1 VPAALAASVTF
12 AGNGF
17 PMAGHSKFK
26 NIMHRK
32 GAQDKKRSKMF
43 SKLSK
48 EITVAAKQG
57 MPDPNFNPRL
67 RAAVLAARAQNMPK
81 DNIDRAI
88 KKSQEAGG
96 DDYQEVRYEGFAP
109 GGVGVIV
116 ETLTD
121 NRNRTASEVRS
132 TFSKYGGNLGET
144 GAVSFMFDRVG
155 EIEYPAGA
163 ASADAMLEAALEAG
177 AADVESGEESHTLYT
192 DADALHEVARSLE
205 EKLGEAA
212 SARIIWRPQN
222 TVGIDDEKAE
232 KLLKMLEALEDS
244 DDVQNVYANFD
255 ISESV
260 MARLSA

>member
-1 VPAALAASVTF
+1 
-12 AGNGF
+12 
-17 PMAGHSKFK
+17 MAGHSKFK

-32 GAQDKKRSKMF
+32 GAQDKKRSKVF

-48 EITVAAKQG
+48 EITVAAKTG

-67 RAAVLAARAQNMPK
+67 RAAILAARAQNMPK

-132 TFSKYGGNLGET
+132 TFTKYGGNMGET
-144 GAVSFMFDRVG
+144 GAVSFMFDRMG
-155 EIEYPAGA
+155 EIVYPPSAGA
-163 ASADAMLEAALEAG
+163 EDAVLEAAIEAG
-177 AADVESGEESHTLYT
+177 AQDAES
-192 DADALHEVARSLE
+192 DADGHVIRAAFEDVGAVIDALEGSLGPA
-205 EKLGEAA
+205 KSTAIVWRPKSGVPVGEAEA
-212 SARIIWRPQN
+212 ATLAKLIGALEDDDDVQSVWTNAD
-222 TVGIDDEKAE
+222 IDDE
-232 KLLKMLEALEDS
+232 
-244 DDVQNVYANFD
+244 
-255 ISESV
+255 V
-260 MARLSA
+260 MARLAS

>member
-1 VPAALAASVTF
+1 
-12 AGNGF
+12 
-17 PMAGHSKFK
+17 MAGHSKFK
-26 NIMHRK
+26 NIMYRK
-32 GAQDKKRSKMF
+32 GAQDKKRSKVF

-48 EITVAAKQG
+48 EITVAAKAG
-57 MPDPNFNPRL
+57 LPDPNMNPRL

-81 DNIDRAI
+81 DNIERAI

-132 TFSKYGGNLGET
+132 AFTKYGGALGET

-155 EIEYPAGA
+155 EIEYPAKVA
-163 ASADAMLEAALEAG
+163 TADAMLEAALDAG
-177 AADVESGEESHTLYT
+177 ADDCQSDEEGHWLYCSP
-192 DADALHEVARSLE
+192 DALHEVAGVLQ
-205 EKLGEAA
+205 EKFGDA
-212 SARIIWRPQN
+212 SSVRIMWRPQN
-222 TVGIDDEKAE
+222 TVGVDDEKAE

-255 ISESV
+255 MSEST

>member
-1 VPAALAASVTF
+1 
-12 AGNGF
+12 
-17 PMAGHSKFK
+17 MAGHSKFK
-26 NIMHRK
+26 NIMYRK

-48 EITVAAKQG
+48 EITVAAKNG
-57 MPDPNFNPRL
+57 LPDPAMNPRL

-81 DNIDRAI
+81 DNIERAI

-132 TFSKYGGNLGET
+132 AFTKYGGSLGET

-155 EIEYPAGA
+155 EIEYPAKVA
-163 ASADAMLEAALEAG
+163 TADAMLEAALEAG
-177 AADVESGEESHTLYT
+177 ADDCQSDEDGHWLYC
-192 DADALHEVARSLE
+192 DPDALHEVASVLE
-205 EKLGEAA
+205 GKFGEAT
-212 SARIIWRPQN
+212 SVRIMWRPQN
-222 TVGIDDEKAE
+222 TVGVDDEKAE
-232 KLLKMLEALEDS
+232 KLLKMLDALEDS

-255 ISESV
+255 MSESV